1 MRSGLACEQD
11 PGLAA
16 AADAADARRMPSR
29 PPAAAAALARGEDP
43 CAADDILDYNLP
55 LHIGSVFILLA
66 VSLAGSLGPVALSR
80 LGSGKAGGRG
90 SNVISTAITLGSLF
104 GA

>member
-1 MRSGLACEQD
+1 
-11 PGLAA
+11 
-16 AADAADARRMPSR
+16 MPSR